1 MPQYKRQ
8 HIKLNA
14 RTEELP
20 YTSNVPGR
28 SKFVPRPIADRN
40 NHGET
45 IKTKFLES
53 LYEFQEI
60 YKSEYVYLEFVS
72 PVGFI
77 LDLEKLDKSGFKLK
91 SYKKNSIEVEN
102 ETTFFYEAAI
112 YLDKKSISTFLR
124 KIEEYLNPYKDSKIN
139 YNDDGSVKSGGSPKN
154 NQLIANI
161 ETIRAATLET
171 FWNEPNLN
179 FPQEDQELWWEVW
192 LSREVNDGEDTLENN
207 VIPKLNEASVEISER
222 RLIFP
227 ENYVVLVKGSVQQL
241 AASLLYTD
249 RLAELRRPKETAD
262 FFLGLE
268 LEDQNFFIDDL
279 LNRTSSR
286 LNDANTTVSLIDTG
300 VTLNNPLLANV
311 VLEENLDSVHPD
323 WTNADNYGHGTSMAG
338 LILYGELTELL
349 ASNLPVNI
357 IYNFESIKLIDG
369 IKGPA
374 HDPELY
380 GKVTQEAIARGI
392 ILNPNL
398 NRVICLA
405 TTADDNNNYG
415 RPTSWSSAI
424 DQDLYV
430 LSKVNGLNILLLVSS
445 GNVPLNSRINFP
457 YGNAYRFRIQDPSQ
471 SFNAITVGSYTAKD
485 TIDFVQHPEANVL
498 AAVGEMS
505 PSNTT
510 SVDWDSEWCRK
521 PDIVMEG
528 GNDAIQAG
536 GILDLESLQLLTTN
550 KGGLNKP
557 WLTTINGTSAATALA
572 SKFAATLYSFYPEY
586 WPETIRALMI
596 HSAEWTPQMLQNR
609 QLNEIQQSEYRTLLT
624 TVGYG
629 VPNLEKAQYTANNA
643 LTIVAE
649 RILTPF
655 KLEENKVKTNN
666 FHLFDLP
673 WPSEVLQNLGNTTV
687 KLKITLSY
695 YIEPNPGSR
704 QYEQA
709 ASYKSLGL
717 RFKII
722 DSNEGV
728 EAFKAR
734 VSKNMRD
741 SEYAAEGGE
750 HWIIGPNNRDK
761 GSIHKDIW
769 IGTSADLATRNK
781 IAVHPVGGWW
791 KFRKI
796 LAKHD
801 EQVRYSLVV
810 SIETENS
817 ELDILTPIL
826 NVLEV

>member
-1 MPQYKRQ
+1 MPQFRRE
-8 HIKLNA
+8 HIKLTA

-20 YTSNVPGR
+20 YTSNKKGR
-28 SKFVPRPIADRN
+28 SPFVPRPIADRN

-53 LYEFQEI
+53 VFEFREI
-60 YKSEYVYLEFVS
+60 YQSEFVYLRFVS
-72 PVGFI
+72 PIGCI
-77 LDLEKLDKSGFKLK
+77 LDLEKLDKSGFKLQ
-91 SYKKNSIEVEN
+91 SYRKISVVVEN
-102 ETTFFYEAAI
+102 ETSFYYEAAI
-112 YLDKKSISTFLR
+112 YLDKKSISIFLK
-124 KIEEYLNPYKDSKIN
+124 KIEDYLTKETLVK
-139 YNDDGSVKSGGSPKN
+139 YNDDGSYKSGGNPFN
-154 NQLIANI
+154 NVLISNI
-161 ETIRAATLET
+161 EEIRAATLET
-171 FWNEPNLN
+171 FWNEPDVN
-179 FPQEDQELWWEVW
+179 FPQVNQEVWWEVW
-192 LSREVNDGEDTLENN
+192 LSRELNDREDILETN
-207 VIPKLNEASVEISER
+207 IFPRLTEASIDISER
-222 RLIFP
+222 RLVFP
-227 ENYVVLVKGSVQQL
+227 ENYVVLVKGNAHQL

-249 RLAELRRPKETAD
+249 RLAELRKPKETAD
-262 FFLGLE
+262 FFLGLD
-268 LEDQNFFIDDL
+268 LVDQNFFLDDL
-279 LNRTSSR
+279 VNRTANR
-286 LNDANTTVSLIDTG
+286 LNNANTTVSLIDTG
-300 VTLNNPLLANV
+300 VTLSNPLLGNII
-311 VLEENLDSVHPD
+311 LEKNLDSVYPA
-323 WTNADNYGHGTSMAG
+323 WTNADNHGHGTSMAG

-349 ASNLPVNI
+349 AT
-357 IYNFESIKLIDG
+357 NFPLNVFYHLESIKLIEPNL
-369 IKGPA
+369 GPA

-392 ILNPNL
+392 ILNPEL

-405 TTADDNNNYG
+405 TTADDNNNFG

-430 LSKVNGLNILLLVSS
+430 LSKVNGLNIILLVSS

-457 YGNAYRFRIQDPSQ
+457 YGNNYSFRIQDPSQ

-510 SVDWDSEWCRK
+510 SKDWDSEWCRK

-536 GILDLESLQLLTTN
+536 SILDLESLQLLTTN
-550 KGGLNKP
+550 IGGLNKP

-572 SKFAATLYSFYPEY
+572 SNFAATLYSFYPDY

-596 HSAEWTPQMLQNR
+596 HSAEWTPQMLKNR
-609 QLNEIQQSEYRTLLT
+609 QLNEIHQSEYRTLLT

-734 VSKNMRD
+734 VSKKMRD
-741 SEYAAEGGE
+741 SEYEPEGGE

-769 IGTSADLATRNK
+769 IGTAADLATRNK

-826 NVLEV
+826 TILEV